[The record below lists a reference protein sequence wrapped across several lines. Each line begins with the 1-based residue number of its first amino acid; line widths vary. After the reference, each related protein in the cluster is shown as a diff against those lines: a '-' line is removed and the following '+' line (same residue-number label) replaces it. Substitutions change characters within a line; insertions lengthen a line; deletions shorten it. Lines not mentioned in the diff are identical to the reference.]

1 MLASKCSKPF
11 QLGQEERAVPTDLMS
26 GPLDEYLCLPFLV
39 SSTVFLPHG
48 VGIRGWDPPVVLA
61 R

>member
-26 GPLDEYLCLPFLV
+26 GPLDEYFCLPFLV
-39 SSTVFLPHG
+39 SSTVFSHG
-48 VGIRGWDPPVVLA
+48 VGIKGWNSLVVLA